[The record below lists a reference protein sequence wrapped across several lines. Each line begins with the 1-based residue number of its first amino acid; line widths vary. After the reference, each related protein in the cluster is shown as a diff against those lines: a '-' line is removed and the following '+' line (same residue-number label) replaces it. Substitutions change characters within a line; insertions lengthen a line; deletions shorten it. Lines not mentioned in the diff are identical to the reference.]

1 MMRTN
6 EMIYECQGDGW
17 WWLWWSS
24 RWMEFGGMGGEVAAS
39 EWGWIM
45 FMILMMILNITI
57 LIKCNQLEMLKS
69 MGGHVPP

>member
-1 MMRTN
+1 
-6 EMIYECQGDGW
+6 
-17 WWLWWSS
+17 
-24 RWMEFGGMGGEVAAS
+24 
-39 EWGWIM
+39 M